1 MKKRECER
9 ERVLRGFL
17 SEVIIRYAAV
27 FFKLSCGPSRRCPFK
42 KCLVDQPDKT
52 KIKKM
57 RTGKAQF

>member
-52 KIKKM
+52 KRKK
-57 RTGKAQF
+57 